1 MSVAAVIAAAA
12 LADNIVL
19 AKMLGLCPFTG
30 LSRRLDVAFGVGCA
44 TLAVLTLACAV
55 AWLADF
61 FLLNQAPAL
70 RPAVFIAVVA
80 ALVQFAEIVMR
91 IQFPILHRALGV
103 YLPLVATNCAV
114 LGVML
119 LALAPDP
126 FADPFA
132 APDHNPAA
140 AFVRAVAFGFGGGAG
155 FLLAVTALALV
166 RERIA
171 ESLAPECM
179 RGAPLAMLT
188 AGFMALAFSALV

>member
-19 AKMLGLCPFTG
+19 AKMLGLCPFAG

-44 TLAVLTLACAV
+44 TWAVLTFACAV
-55 AWLADF
+55 AWAADY
-61 FLLNQAPAL
+61 FLLAAFPVL

-80 ALVQFAEIVMR
+80 ALVQFAELVMR
-91 IQFPILHRALGV
+91 IQFPLLHRALGV

-119 LALAPDP
+119 LALTPDS
-126 FADPFA
+126 FA
-132 APDHNPAA
+132 APPPPAQQ
-140 AFVRAVAFGFGGGAG
+140 FLRAVAFGFGGGLG
-155 FLLAVTALALV
+155 FLLAVTVFALA

-171 ESLAPECM
+171 EALVPAAM

>member
-44 TLAVLTLACAV
+44 TLAVLTLACAA

-126 FADPFA
+126 FAASP
-132 APDHNPAA
+132 PPPA

-155 FLLAVTALALV
+155 FLLAVTALALI

>member
-132 APDHNPAA
+132 DPNQPAA

-155 FLLAVTALALV
+155 FLLAVTALALI